1 MERSQSKYPE
11 VSVRLEEPPPGSG
24 KLSSRPE
31 LGYVLPFAV
40 FIAFLV
46 IHPVI
51 PVPPVIRFFVILALI
66 AVYSRRLL
74 AYRPTHFFSSVLLGV
89 AVFFIWIAPDALIPG
104 YRNSILFSN
113 SVVGH
118 PSASTL
124 PADQIST
131 MFLVFRVLVSVLI
144 VPVIEELFW
153 RGWMMRWIVNNRFT
167 TIPIGTWNAE
177 AFWIVAALFASEH
190 GSYWDVGLLTGI
202 VYNWWAIRTRN
213 LTDCIIA
220 HAVTNAC
227 LAAYVIGWNQWQ
239 YWL

>member
-1 MERSQSKYPE
+1 
-11 VSVRLEEPPPGSG
+11 
-24 KLSSRPE
+24 
-31 LGYVLPFAV
+31 
-40 FIAFLV
+40 
-46 IHPVI
+46 
-51 PVPPVIRFFVILALI
+51 
-66 AVYSRRLL
+66 
-74 AYRPTHFFSSVLLGV
+74 
-89 AVFFIWIAPDALIPG
+89 
-104 YRNSILFSN
+104 
-113 SVVGH
+113 
-118 PSASTL
+118 
-124 PADQIST
+124 

-167 TIPIGTWNAE
+167 TIPIGTWNAQ